1 MGCGGIPK
9 TGSKSM
15 QFVRQPRECD
25 NISTMQIVRE
35 RNIQSIALIVLL
47 LAGVFFTG
55 VSFGESRISSA
66 TTLNELAGKEVPAE
80 LAGKTD
86 FAPFWQVWKT
96 LNEKYVAATSTAVA
110 NDEQKVWGAIIGLTS
125 SLKDPYTVFF
135 TPEES
140 KLFENE
146 INGNFEGVGM
156 EVGIKDEVLTV
167 IAPLKGTPAE
177 RAGVRP
183 GDKVLKI
190 DDTVSNSLRVDQAV
204 RLIRGKKGTEVRL
217 TILREG
223 KSDPF
228 EIKVTRD
235 VIDIPTLDF
244 ELKPGKASVSGGD
257 TEAGSGLRS
266 DGVFVLRLYNFS
278 ASSPRLFR
286 DALRKFVESGSTKL
300 LLDLRGNPGGFLD
313 AAVDMA
319 SWFLPAGKIIV
330 TEDAGGRSDT
340 KIHRS
345 RGYDVFNKNLKM
357 VILVNSGS
365 ASASEIL
372 AGALQEHKIAKL
384 VGTRTFGKG
393 SVQELVKITP
403 ETSLKVTVAR
413 WFTPN
418 GLSISAGGLTPDVEV
433 KLSPEDLEKKKDPQM
448 AKALQ
453 LLTE

>member
-1 MGCGGIPK
+1 
-9 TGSKSM
+9 
-15 QFVRQPRECD
+15 
-25 NISTMQIVRE
+25 MQIVRE
-35 RNIQSIALIVLL
+35 RNIQSIAFIVLIVL
-47 LAGVFFTG
+47 GIFFAG
-55 VSFGESRISSA
+55 VSFGESRIPA
-66 TTLNELAGKEVPAE
+66 VDTVIGIEGKDTPAE
-80 LAGKTD
+80 LQGKAD

-110 NDEQKVWGAIIGLTS
+110 NNEQKVWGAISGLTS

-135 TPEES
+135 PPEES
-140 KLFENE
+140 QLFEDE

-156 EVGIKDEVLTV
+156 EVGIKDDVLTV

-177 RAGVRP
+177 RAGIRP

-190 DDTVSNSLRVDQAV
+190 DETASANLRVDQAV
-204 RLIRGKKGTEVRL
+204 KLIRGKRGTTVRL

-223 KSDPF
+223 KTDPF
-228 EIKVTRD
+228 ELKVVRD

-244 ELKPGKASVSGGD
+244 ELKPGKIATAGEGD
-257 TEAGSGLRS
+257 SGSGLRS
-266 DGVFVLRLYNFS
+266 DGVFVIKLYSFS
-278 ASSPRLFR
+278 ANSPQLFR
-286 DALRKFVESGSTKL
+286 SALRQFVESGSNKL

-313 AAVDMA
+313 AAIDMA
-319 SWFLPAGKIIV
+319 SWFLPAGKVVV
-330 TEDAGGRSDT
+330 TEDAGGKDDS

-345 RGYDVFNKNLKM
+345 KGYDVFNKNLKM
-357 VILVNSGS
+357 VILVNNGS

-393 SVQELVKITP
+393 SVQELIKITP

-433 KLSPEDLEKKKDPQM
+433 KLTQEDLEKKKDPQM
-448 AKALQ
+448 DKALQ
-453 LLTE
+453 LLTR

>member
-1 MGCGGIPK
+1 
-9 TGSKSM
+9 
-15 QFVRQPRECD
+15 
-25 NISTMQIVRE
+25 MQIVRE
-35 RNIQSIALIVLL
+35 RNVQSIAFIVLV
-47 LAGVFFTG
+47 LAGVFFAG
-55 VSFGESRISSA
+55 VSFGESRIPA
-66 TTLNELAGKEVPAE
+66 VNKVIGVEGKETPAE
-80 LAGKTD
+80 LAGKAD
-86 FAPFWQVWKT
+86 FAPFWQVWNT

-110 NDEQKVWGAIIGLTS
+110 NNEQKVWGAISGLTS

-135 TPEES
+135 PPEES
-140 KLFENE
+140 QLFEDE

-156 EVGIKDEVLTV
+156 EVGIKDDVLTV

-177 RAGVRP
+177 RAGIRP

-190 DDTVSNSLRVDQAV
+190 DETASANLRVDQAV
-204 RLIRGKKGTEVRL
+204 KLIRGKRGTTVRL

-223 KSDPF
+223 KTDPF
-228 EIKVTRD
+228 ELKVVRD

-244 ELKPGKASVSGGD
+244 ELKPGKIATAGEGDSGN
-257 TEAGSGLRS
+257 GLRS
-266 DGVFVLRLYNFS
+266 DGVFVIKLYSFS
-278 ASSPRLFR
+278 ANSPHLFR
-286 DALRKFVESGSTKL
+286 NALRQFAESGSNKL

-313 AAVDMA
+313 AAIDMA
-319 SWFLPAGKIIV
+319 SWFLPPGKVVV
-330 TEDAGGRSDT
+330 TEDAGGKDDS

-345 RGYDVFNKNLKM
+345 KGYDVFNKNLKM
-357 VILVNSGS
+357 VILVNNGS

-433 KLSPEDLEKKKDPQM
+433 KLTQEDLEKKKDPQM
-448 AKALQ
+448 DKALQ
-453 LLTE
+453 LLTK